1 MFTLPSKQGY
11 TIYTKLHC
19 SYCIKAKI
27 LLENLSP
34 CIIDCDDYLADVIKR
49 DFFLTFIEDLAGKPH
64 TTFPIVFRDGQYLG
78 GYTET
83 KQLFEKENAF
93 SEIDKI

>member
-1 MFTLPSKQGY
+1 MFTLPNKKGY

-34 CIIDCDDYLADVIKR
+34 LVIECDEYLVDSVKR
-49 DFFLTFIEDLAGKPH
+49 DFFLAFIEDLAGKKH
-64 TTFPIVFRDGQYLG
+64 TTFPIVFRDGEYLG
-78 GYTET
+78 GYSET

-93 SEIDKI
+93 SEIDEI